1 MTGSIRVRNPHG
13 ARMDLQNAR
22 IGVTLQAVPAE

>member
-13 ARMDLQNAR
+13 ARMDLQDAR
-22 IGVTLQAVPAE
+22 SGVSLQAVPVE